1 MNYKKRAA
9 LLIIMIAS
17 LCALAVWGVARFRYR
32 SLRTTADWLQR
43 LPTQDAVVFYIDF
56 AALRKGGVLQMLSGS
71 LPGSKVV
78 EEPEYKV
85 FVMKTEFDYMRDL
98 DAVLACFTPRAKYL
112 VVEGRFDWN
121 SLQSYAREQ
130 GGACRDALC
139 RMSGS
144 TPERKIS
151 YFPLR
156 PDLMGLA
163 VSPDDSAAIDME
175 ATAARRRTLE
185 IPDAPVWISIPP
197 ALLKTGT
204 DLPPGTRMFATAM
217 QDADDVSIAMAPS
230 GNRFEARLTVQC
242 RSERQATTLA
252 AELGGITGMLRDM
265 FVREHQTPNPRDLS
279 GVLTSGTFNHLGT
292 RVLGSWPLEK
302 GFVEGL
308 FGGE

>member
-1 MNYKKRAA
+1 VNYKKRAA

-17 LCALAVWGVARFRYR
+17 LCALAVWGVARFRYH

-43 LPTQDAVVFYIDF
+43 LPTQDSVVFYIDF
-56 AALRKGGVLQMLSGS
+56 AALRKGGVLEMLA
-71 LPGSKVV
+71 GSKVA

-85 FVMKTEFDYMRDL
+85 FVMKTEFDYTRDL

-151 YFPLR
+151 FFPLR
-156 PDLMGLA
+156 PNLMGLA
-163 VSPDDSAAIDME
+163 VGPDDSAAIDLE
-175 ATAARRRTLE
+175 ATAARRRALE
-185 IPDAPVWISIPP
+185 MPDAPLWISIPP

-204 DLPPGTRMFATAM
+204 DMPPGTRMFAHTM
-217 QDADDVSIAMAPS
+217 EDADDVSIAMAPS
-230 GNRFEARLTVQC
+230 GNRFEARLNVQC
-242 RSERQATTLA
+242 RSERQAAALA
-252 AELGGITGMLRDM
+252 AQLQGITAMLREM
-265 FVREHQTPNPRDLS
+265 IAREHQTPNPRDLS

-308 FGGE
+308 LGGG

>member
-9 LLIIMIAS
+9 LLIIMVAS
-17 LCALAVWGVARFRYR
+17 LCGLAVWGVARFRYH

-56 AALRKGGVLQMLSGS
+56 AALRRGGVLQMLA
-71 LPGSKVV
+71 GSKVA

-85 FVMKTEFDYMRDL
+85 FVMKTGFDYTRDL
-98 DAVLACFTPRAKYL
+98 DAVMACFTPRAKYL
-112 VVEGRFDWN
+112 VVKGRFDWN
-121 SLQSYAREQ
+121 SLGSYAREQ

-151 YFPLR
+151 FFPLR

-163 VSPDDSAAIDME
+163 VGPDDSAAIDLE
-175 ATAARRRTLE
+175 DTAARRRALE
-185 IPDAPVWISIPP
+185 MPDAPVWISIPP
-197 ALLKTGT
+197 ALLKTGS
-204 DLPPGTRMFATAM
+204 DMPAGTRMFAHTM
-217 QDADDVSIAMAPS
+217 EDADDVSIAMAPS
-230 GNRFEARLTVQC
+230 GNRFEARLSVQC
-242 RSERQATTLA
+242 RSERQAAALA
-252 AELGGITGMLRDM
+252 AQLESITAMLRDM
-265 FVREHQTPNPRDLS
+265 IAREHQVPNPRDLS

-292 RVLGSWPLEK
+292 RVLGSWPLQQ

-308 FGGE
+308 LGGG

>member
-1 MNYKKRAA
+1 VNYKKRAA

-56 AALRKGGVLQMLSGS
+56 AALRNGGVLQMLSGS
-71 LPGSKVV
+71 KVA

-85 FVMKTEFDYMRDL
+85 FVMKTEFDYTRDL

-163 VSPDDSAAIDME
+163 VSPDDSAAINLE

-185 IPDAPVWISIPP
+185 MPDAPVWISIPP
-197 ALLKTGT
+197 ALLKSGG

-217 QDADDVSIAMAPS
+217 QDADDVSIAMALS
-230 GNRFEARLTVQC
+230 GSRFEARLTVQC

-252 AELGGITGMLRDM
+252 AELGGITSMLRDM
-265 FVREHQTPNPRDLS
+265 FAREHQTPNPRDLS

-308 FGGE
+308 FGAE

>member
-9 LLIIMIAS
+9 LLIITIAS
-17 LCALAVWGVARFRYR
+17 LCALAVWGVARFRYH

-43 LPTQDAVVFYIDF
+43 LPTRDAVVFYIDF
-56 AALRKGGVLQMLSGS
+56 AALRKGGVLEILA
-71 LPGSKVV
+71 GSKVA

-85 FVMKTEFDYMRDL
+85 FVMKTEFDYTRDL

-112 VVEGRFDWN
+112 VVKGRFDWS

-151 YFPLR
+151 FFPLR
-156 PDLMGLA
+156 PNLMGLA
-163 VSPDDSAAIDME
+163 VGPDDSAAIDLE
-175 ATAARRRTLE
+175 STATRRRALE
-185 IPDAPVWISIPP
+185 MPDAPVWVSIPP
-197 ALLKTGT
+197 ALLKTGA
-204 DLPPGTRMFATAM
+204 DMPPGTRMFAHTM
-217 QDADDVSIAMAPS
+217 ENADDVSIAMAPS
-230 GNRFEARLTVQC
+230 GNRFEARLNVQC
-242 RSERQATTLA
+242 RSERQATALA
-252 AELGGITGMLRDM
+252 EQLQGITAMLREM
-265 FVREHQTPNPRDLS
+265 IAREHQTPNPRDLS
-279 GVLTSGTFNHLGT
+279 GVLTSGTFNHLGM

-308 FGGE
+308 LGGG

>member
-9 LLIIMIAS
+9 LLIILIAS
-17 LCALAVWGVARFRYR
+17 VCALAVWGVARFRYH

-56 AALRKGGVLQMLSGS
+56 AALRKGGVLEMLAGS
-71 LPGSKVV
+71 SVA

-85 FVMKTEFDYMRDL
+85 FVMKTEFDYTRDL

-121 SLQSYAREQ
+121 SLQGYAREQ

-151 YFPLR
+151 FFPLR
-156 PDLMGLA
+156 PNLMGLA
-163 VSPDDSAAIDME
+163 VGPDDSAAIDLE
-175 ATAARRRTLE
+175 ATAARRRALE
-185 IPDAPVWISIPP
+185 MPDAPLWISIPP
-197 ALLKTGT
+197 ALLKTGS
-204 DLPPGTRMFATAM
+204 DMPPGTRMFAHTM
-217 QDADDVSIAMAPS
+217 EDADDVSIAMAPS
-230 GNRFEARLTVQC
+230 GNRFEARLNVQC
-242 RSERQATTLA
+242 RSERQAAALA
-252 AELGGITGMLRDM
+252 AQLGSITAMLREM
-265 FVREHQTPNPRDLS
+265 IAREHQTPNPRDLS

-292 RVLGSWPLEK
+292 RVLGSWPLDK

-308 FGGE
+308 LGGG

>member
-1 MNYKKRAA
+1 VNYKKRAA
-9 LLIIMIAS
+9 LLIITIAS
-17 LCALAVWGVARFRYR
+17 LCGLAVWGVARFRDR

-43 LPTQDAVVFYIDF
+43 LPTQDSVVFYIDF
-56 AALRKGGVLQMLSGS
+56 AALRKSGVLQMLA
-71 LPGSKVV
+71 GSKVV

-85 FVMKTEFDYMRDL
+85 FVMKTEFDYTRDL

-112 VVEGRFDWN
+112 VVKGRFDWN

-151 YFPLR
+151 FFPLR
-156 PDLMGLA
+156 PNLMGLA
-163 VSPDDSAAIDME
+163 VSPDDSAAIDLE
-175 ATAARRRTLE
+175 SAAARRRGLE
-185 IPDAPVWISIPP
+185 MPDAPVWISIPP
-197 ALLKTGT
+197 AMLKTGN
-204 DLPPGTRMFATAM
+204 DLPPGTRMFAHTM
-217 QDADDVSIAMAPS
+217 EDAGDVSVAMAPS
-230 GNRFEARLTVQC
+230 GNRFEARLNVQC
-242 RSERQATTLA
+242 RSEQQAAALA
-252 AELGGITGMLRDM
+252 AQLGGITATLREM
-265 FVREHQTPNPRDLS
+265 IAREHQTPNPRDLS

-308 FGGE
+308 LGGG